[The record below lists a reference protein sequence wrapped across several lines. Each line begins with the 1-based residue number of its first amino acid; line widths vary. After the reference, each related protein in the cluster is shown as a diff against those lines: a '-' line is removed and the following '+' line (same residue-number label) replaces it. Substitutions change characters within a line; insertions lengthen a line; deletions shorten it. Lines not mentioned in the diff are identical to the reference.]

1 MVYTKKEYY
10 LAFQR
15 ILTHVITWMKLNVML
30 REISRMHTFVTKGQK
45 LYDFTFKKGN
55 LSKKAFLRNQKI

>member
-45 LYDFTFKKGN
+45 LYDSTYMKYLVKFT
-55 LSKKAFLRNQKI
+55 